1 MQEMRI
7 YLLNNTKPYREGDEE
22 YSGAWFNCP
31 VDFEEIRE
39 KIKELLIDSLG
50 IEAEVLTDD
59 VPLFGD
65 GIGLDS
71 IDSLEMIAAIDK
83 EFGVSMTGVGKEP
96 FYNVASLAK
105 YVAEHK

>member
-1 MQEMRI
+1 MNEQQ
-7 YLLNNTKPYREGDEE
+7 
-22 YSGAWFNCP
+22 
-31 VDFEEIRE
+31 IRE
-39 KIKELLIDSLG
+39 KIKELLIDS
-50 IEAEVLTDD
+50 
-59 VPLFGD
+59 
-65 GIGLDS
+65 LDS

>member
-1 MQEMRI
+1 MDEKQAKIAEQIKGILVDNLRI
-7 YLLNNTKPYREGDEE
+7 PAEE
-22 YSGAWFNCP
+22 LDY
-31 VDFEEIRE
+31 
-39 KIKELLIDSLG
+39 
-50 IEAEVLTDD
+50 D
-59 VPLFGD
+59 VELFGD